1 MVMFR
6 KVGMG
11 SFAAIIFVALALWGG
26 NSTPAFAETVI
37 RTGGTGFGLG
47 IMKLLAKSYE
57 KSHPGIRIE
66 VVPSLGSSG
75 GIKALLQ
82 GAIDFSVSG
91 RPLRDEEMSAGGD
104 AVELARTPFVFI
116 VNAKKRKSDITGVEL
131 EKIYSGV
138 ISVWPDGA
146 RIRLVLR
153 PKTETDTKIV
163 ESLSPAMERAV
174 ASAQSREGM
183 ILAVTD
189 QESTDT
195 VEKTPG
201 ALGGSTLM
209 QVLAEKKRV
218 NILRFN
224 GVVPRVAGIGDGSYP
239 LVKTLYLVTSPKT
252 SPEAR
257 QFIEFVRSK
266 KGESILREYGGMPVN
281 AR

>member
-1 MVMFR
+1 MVMSR

-47 IMKLLAKSYE
+47 IMNILAGSYE
-57 KSHPGIRIE
+57 KNHPGVRVEIL
-66 VVPSLGSSG
+66 PSLGSSG

-82 GAIDFSVSG
+82 GTIDFSVSG
-91 RPLRDEEMSAGGD
+91 RPPRDEDVSQGGN
-104 AVELARTPFVFI
+104 AVELVRTPFVFI
-116 VNAKKRKSDITGVEL
+116 VNAKTRKSDITGVEL

-138 ISVWPDGA
+138 MSVWPDGS

-209 QVLAEKKRV
+209 QVLAERKRV

-224 GVVPRVAGIGDGSYP
+224 GVEPSVAGIRDGSYP